1 VPGPLTLLIGAVSG
15 GLVAAAAWR
24 LLHSRLLALL
34 AAVFFLSSPI
44 VLSCFA
50 TDTRLVASM
59 LLPVAWLISMLVALE
74 RKDAAAAVVAGLIAG
89 LSMYVRPA
97 SLITMPLLAAAGAA
111 AILMRQPRP
120 LALRQVLWLT
130 ASFIVV
136 AAPIT
141 IGLISQRSRL
151 TEMILTYGLYD
162 ASRYNVLQGMRE
174 MFSWV
179 GLVARSEAY
188 WNYFDPA
195 VWFFADSRVFLA
207 PLAVPVALGLYHL
220 VVPITPPSWLVISG
234 LAVAAVP
241 HTLMARP
248 IDHSRL
254 LIAAPFVALVATAGV
269 AWAVRAVRR

>member
-1 VPGPLTLLIGAVSG
+1 MPGPTTLLIGAVSG

-34 AAVFFLSSPI
+34 AAVFFLSSPT

-50 TDTRLVASM
+50 ADTRLVAAM
-59 LLPVAWLISMLVALE
+59 LVPVAWLLAMLVALE
-74 RKDAAAAVVAGLIAG
+74 RTDAAAAVAAGVIAG
-89 LSMYVRPA
+89 LGMYVRPA
-97 SLITMPLLAAAGAA
+97 SLITMPLLAAAGVA
-111 AILMRQPRP
+111 AILLRQPRP
-120 LALRQVLWLT
+120 LALRQVVWLT
-130 ASFIVV
+130 ASFMVV
-136 AAPIT
+136 ATPMA
-141 IGLISQRSRL
+141 IGLISQPSRL
-151 TEMILTYGLYD
+151 TEMILGYGLYD

-195 VWFFADSRVFLA
+195 VWFFADSRMFLA
-207 PLAVPVALGLYHL
+207 PLAVPVALGVYHL

-241 HTLMARP
+241 HMLMARP
-248 IDHSRL
+248 IDQSRL
-254 LIAAPFVALVATAGV
+254 LIAAPFVALVAAVGV
-269 AWAVRAVRR
+269 ASVARAVRR